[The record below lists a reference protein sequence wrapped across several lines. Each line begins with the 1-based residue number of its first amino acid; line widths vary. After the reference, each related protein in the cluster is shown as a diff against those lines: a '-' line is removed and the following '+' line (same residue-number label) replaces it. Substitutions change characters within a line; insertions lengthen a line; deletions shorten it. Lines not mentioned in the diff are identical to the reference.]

1 MTWKREVGR
10 VHVKWGIATGRRGE
24 GWVCTGCSV
33 RLRDMHL
40 IEIEAFFTVRISVGC
55 TVYVQMHLD

>member
-1 MTWKREVGR
+1 MSRRRSDLEEGSGKGPCEVGNCDR
-10 VHVKWGIATGRRGE
+10 TARRGV
-24 GWVCTGCSV
+24 GV